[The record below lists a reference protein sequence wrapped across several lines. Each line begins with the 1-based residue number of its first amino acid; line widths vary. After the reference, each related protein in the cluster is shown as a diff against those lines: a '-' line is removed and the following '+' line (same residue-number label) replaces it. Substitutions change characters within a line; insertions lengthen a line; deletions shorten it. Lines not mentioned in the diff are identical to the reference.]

1 MEKLIALL
9 TLYDGVLGYEDLRLI
24 LSSVSLLKKATG
36 GWGEVTIDFKG
47 GDATDARILL
57 TQKRQKEGEKK

>member
-1 MEKLIALL
+1 MEKLISLL
-9 TLYDGVLGYEDLRLI
+9 TQYEGVLGYEDLRLI
-24 LSSVSLLKKATG
+24 LSSISLLKKATG

-57 TQKRQKEGEKK
+57 TQKRQKEEKKL

>member
-1 MEKLIALL
+1 MDDRLSALL
-9 TLYDGVLGYEDLRLI
+9 EQYRDVFTYEDMRLF

-36 GWGEVTIDFKG
+36 GWGEVAIDFKG

-57 TQKRQKEGEKK
+57 TQKRQKDKSP